1 MDQAVDQATHS
12 SFSRR
17 PPADEAFDTDF
28 DAAALAV
35 SKLSAPATGPAAPP
49 LADPVA
55 GCASPSPLPKTVL
68 MGALRAAI
76 TKIEGHELCGGVDH
90 EPAEAAW
97 QLGCPVIDRLLP
109 RGLDAGGVHEVKA
122 APRMGPHSA
131 GPYGHSASAGDWMTG
146 LGFALRLAVR
156 RTMMAR
162 AHTSVNAQDAPWML
176 WCWPRSLA
184 AEFGAPSARGLAELG
199 LDPSRLLIVEAA
211 RASDA
216 LVALEDG
223 LKSSSLG
230 LAFGIFDEI
239 ALTPARRLSLAAG
252 ATGTPCLLITHPSSP
267 ASGATATR
275 WRVGRMQSAPHAY
288 DAPREGTCK
297 GSRAPGNARFS
308 VGLERCRSA
317 PQSAQRGMALLEWC
331 DETRTFSLASRLAYR
346 APQAGAGDGSS
357 DGSTRRHR
365 SA

>member
-1 MDQAVDQATHS
+1 VDQAVDQATHS

-35 SKLSAPATGPAAPP
+35 SKLSTPATGPAVTP

-55 GCASPSPLPKTVL
+55 GCASHAPPQPKEL
-68 MGALRAAI
+68 LIGSLRAAI
-76 TKIEGHELCGGVDH
+76 TKIEGHELCGGGNR

-97 QLGCPVIDRLLP
+97 QLGCPVVDRLLP
-109 RGLDAGGVHEVKA
+109 QGLDAGGVHEVKA
-122 APRMGPHSA
+122 AARI
-131 GPYGHSASAGDWMTG
+131 GPYGNSASAGDWMTG

-156 RTMMAR
+156 RSMMAR
-162 AHTSVNAQDAPWML
+162 ENKQDAPWML
-176 WCWPRSLA
+176 WCWPRALA
-184 AEFGAPSARGLAELG
+184 GEFGAPSARGLAELG
-199 LDPSRLLIVEAA
+199 LDPSRLLIVETGG
-211 RASDA
+211 ASDA

-223 LKSSSLG
+223 LKSSSLS

-239 ALTPARRLSLAAG
+239 ALTPARRLSLAA
-252 ATGTPCLLITHPSSP
+252 ATTATPCLLITHPASP

-288 DAPREGTCK
+288 DASREATCK
-297 GSRAPGNARFS
+297 GSRAPGNVRFR
-308 VGLERCRSA
+308 VGLERCRAS
-317 PQSAQRGMALLEWC
+317 PQSAQRGMALVEWC
-331 DETRTFSLASRLAYR
+331 DETRTFSLASRLAGH
-346 APQAGAGDGSS
+346 APQAGRAHG
-357 DGSTRRHR
+357 R

>member
-1 MDQAVDQATHS
+1 
-12 SFSRR
+12 
-17 PPADEAFDTDF
+17 
-28 DAAALAV
+28 
-35 SKLSAPATGPAAPP
+35 
-49 LADPVA
+49 
-55 GCASPSPLPKTVL
+55 

-76 TKIEGHELCGGVDH
+76 TKIEGHELCGGADR

-109 RGLDAGGVHEVKA
+109 QGLDAGGVHEVKA
-122 APRMGPHSA
+122 AARPGSYGN

-162 AHTSVNAQDAPWML
+162 ENKQDAPWML
-176 WCWPRSLA
+176 WCWPRALA
-184 AEFGAPSARGLAELG
+184 GEFGALSARGLAELG
-199 LDPSRLLIVEAA
+199 LDPSRLLIVETA

-223 LKSSSLG
+223 LKSSSLS

-239 ALTPARRLSLAAG
+239 ALTPARRLSLAA
-252 ATGTPCLLITHPSSP
+252 ATTATPCLLITHPASP

-288 DAPREGTCK
+288 EA
-297 GSRAPGNARFS
+297 RAPGKVRFR

-317 PQSAQRGMALLEWC
+317 PQSAQRGMALVEWC
-331 DETRTFSLASRLAYR
+331 DETRTFNLASRLADR

-357 DGSTRRHR
+357 DGSTGRRRH